1 MNKTETQLATE
12 LHEIWRKTR
21 KLEDGSYEPR
31 LKDTKDKAW
40 IKKNNQSTV
49 VDIANTEF
57 SKLPTDWQKENNL
70 AAKSA
75 IESLS
80 FHPDGS
86 QDLEKTSSLIHKDWV
101 ERNPW
106 ASAHLKADYANL
118 SEEEKKKDREI
129 ARLAF
134 QVSSQKTC

>member
-1 MNKTETQLATE
+1 MNKTTIQLASQ
-12 LHEIWRKTR
+12 LHEIWRKPR
-21 KLEDGSYEPR
+21 KLEDGTFKPR
-31 LKDTKDKAW
+31 LKDTKDQAW
-40 IKKNNQSTV
+40 IKTHGQSTV

-57 SKLPTDWQKENNL
+57 VKLPTDWQKENNL

-75 IESLS
+75 INSLS
-80 FHPDGS
+80 FNPDGS
-86 QDLEKTSSLIHKDWV
+86 HDIEKTSSLIHKDWV

-118 SEEEKKKDREI
+118 PEEEKEKDREI

-134 QVSSQKTC
+134 QVSS